1 MIRRLLF
8 LYALVPIALA
18 LLTANSLAMPMT
30 ARIGTAHAT
39 IVMSPDPPQV
49 GTNLVTV
56 TIAGVSPAALA
67 RTTARYTTLM
77 PSMNMHG
84 ASGAAARIPGRAD
97 AWRFEVPFGMA
108 APWRLRVQFSG
119 GVTGALNA
127 NLVVGAAAHASSAIE
142 PTASTAVG
150 SMKASTKGIPAAPSG
165 SMAGMDASSAG
176 DASAW
181 RNATFALLAVIL
193 IGALVLWRNRR
204 PATIA
209 MVVIAGLAVVA
220 IAFAQSRSGSSST
233 NMASMQGAQGSA
245 PIPVTLATIESNAS
259 GTTISAP
266 ANVQPYLVQNIVAR
280 VPGVLVNFT
289 AYTGDRLSAGEI
301 VAHLREPELQ
311 SNALA
316 AQSAAQAAQSR
327 RASAQDDASAMQ
339 ADVFAKQQQL
349 AYWKAEIAREK
360 SLLDQG
366 AVSVQGYQNERAQA
380 SAAQSAYDAARAQLA
395 GANASI
401 QAARALA
408 AEAASNAQAQSVM
421 AGYTNVIVP
430 DDSIVMKR
438 LIDPGVYVQPGTPIL
453 QVAVVNRLRVQA
465 QVAQQDLTGVRIG
478 TPIDITFADG
488 KVVHGRISSL
498 SPVLDPN
505 THTAIA
511 EAIVPNPG
519 DRYQPGAFVHAILH
533 AQGTA
538 PRHSFAVP
546 SGSVV
551 GGVTTAIWTDVN
563 GAAHRV
569 PVTVISNDGTTARVT
584 GSLQA
589 GMRVVVTGA
598 ENLEEGQAI
607 AESGS

>member
-8 LYALVPIALA
+8 LCTVVPIALA
-18 LLTANSLAMPMT
+18 LLAAPSLAAPII
-30 ARIGTAHAT
+30 ARIGVAHAT
-39 IVMSPDPPQV
+39 VVLSPDPPQV

-127 NLVVGAAAHASSAIE
+127 NLVVSAAAHASSAMK
-142 PTASTAVG
+142 PTGSTAVG
-150 SMKASTKGIPAAPSG
+150 SMKASTKGVPAAPSG
-165 SMAGMDASSAG
+165 SMVGMNASSAG

-266 ANVQPYLVQNIVAR
+266 ATVQPYLVQNIVAR

-301 VAHLREPELQ
+301 VAQLSEPELQ

-339 ADVFAKQQQL
+339 AAAVAKQQQL

-366 AVSVQGYQNERAQA
+366 AVSVQEYQNEQAQA
-380 SAAQSAYDAARAQLA
+380 AAAQSAYDATRAKLA
-395 GANASI
+395 GAKASI
-401 QAARALA
+401 QAAQAQA
-408 AEAASNAQAQSVM
+408 AQAAANAQAQSIT

-438 LIDPGVYVQPGTPIL
+438 LVDPGVYVQPGTPIL
-453 QVAVVNRLRVQA
+453 QVAVVSRLRVQA
-465 QVAQQDLTGVRIG
+465 QVAQQDLAGIRIG
-478 TPIDITFADG
+478 TPIDITFGDG
-488 KVVHGRISSL
+488 KVVHSRISSV
-498 SPVLDPN
+498 SPVLDPR

-511 EAIVPNPG
+511 EAVVPNPR

-533 AQGTA
+533 ARGTA
-538 PRHSFAVP
+538 PSDSFAVP
-546 SGSVV
+546 SGAVV
-551 GGVTTAIWTDVN
+551 GGASTAVWIEVN

-569 PVTVISNDGTTARVT
+569 PVIVLSDDGTTAKVT
-584 GSLQA
+584 GGLQVGA
-589 GMRVVVTGA
+589 RVVVTGA